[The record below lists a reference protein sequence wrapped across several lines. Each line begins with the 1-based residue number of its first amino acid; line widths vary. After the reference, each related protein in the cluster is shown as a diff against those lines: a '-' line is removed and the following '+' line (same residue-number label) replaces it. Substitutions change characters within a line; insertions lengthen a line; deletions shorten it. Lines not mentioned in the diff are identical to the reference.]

1 MAKHLDKGK
10 IESALKRAAQAA
22 VSGSREDRSGKFIP
36 RKASTA
42 QIMTDKHRDKT
53 NSKR

>member
-10 IESALKRAAQAA
+10 IENALKRAAQVA

-36 RKASTA
+36 RKVPTGQVVS
-42 QIMTDKHRDKT
+42 DNHRGKAIP
-53 NSKR
+53 KG